1 MLPRDLWTVWKRLSD
16 WLELVSEH
24 AMKGIK
30 WCTGGL
36 ELLTHSLASL
46 HTRFRNEADGSLT
59 FGCVDTWRKL
69 DSVTACAL
77 LLQDVMVVGSVD
89 CQLRIYLVDELS
101 SRSPR
106 HASRRQWPAFRR
118 EDRGSIAAWTLWWT
132 EWHWD
137 RFFSQ
142 YVGFPLSVVHVH
154 LDTTV
159 VRMTSVGTFEQIT
172 AFSDIGEH
180 WISKCCSAGFDLKA
194 LRNEAL

>member
-1 MLPRDLWTVWKRLSD
+1 MLPRDLRTVWKRLSD
-16 WLELVSEH
+16 GLELVSEQ

-30 WCTGGL
+30 WCTGDL
-36 ELLTHSLASL
+36 ELLTNCLASL
-46 HTRFRNEADGSLT
+46 HIRFRNEADGSLT

-69 DSVTACAL
+69 DSVTASAL
-77 LLQDVMVVGSVD
+77 LLQDVMVAGSVY
-89 CQLRIYLVDELS
+89 CQLRIYLVYELT

-106 HASRRQWPAFRR
+106 HASRRQWVTFRR
-118 EDRGSIAAWTLWWT
+118 EGQGSITAWTLSWA

-137 RFFSQ
+137 RYFSQ
-142 YVGFPLSVVHVH
+142 YVGFPLSVVHFH

-159 VRMTSVGTFEQIT
+159 VRMTSVWTFEHIT

-180 WISKCCSAGFDLKA
+180 WISKCCSAGFDLKS